1 MSSSVRHD
9 KGRSLGRVLVVD
21 DDEGAGS
28 ALAIYLAKEVP
39 CEADSTVDTN
49 APLMAA
55 GKKEHDLYVVDLRMA
70 GRDGLTVLAELKSRF
85 PDCEVIIVTDY
96 AGIDSAKYAMK
107 LGAID
112 YCDRGTKGLAEI
124 AASVRDAL
132 TRRPSQR
139 EPGFHRESLIDFF
152 HRRLGAAKAAGE
164 GAIHPGVALE
174 YLVKL
179 LLDSCGIFNTHG
191 MRVRS
196 KTEEID
202 VVFRIHSAD
211 HHFWSKQGTLI
222 LVECKDFSK
231 SKPGA
236 NERSRF
242 ETKVNKRQPNCMVGL
257 FVSSGGFAKTFMQSV
272 TTGTRPPVIVPI
284 DGADLRQWMSA
295 ADRLEWLTKH
305 AIDEVMRR

>member
-1 MSSSVRHD
+1 MSSSVRRA
-9 KGRSLGRVLVVD
+9 KTRSFGRVLVVD
-21 DDEGAGS
+21 DEKVAGAN
-28 ALAIYLAKEVP
+28 LATYLAAEVP
-39 CEADSTVDTN
+39 CEAEWTDDTN
-49 APLMAA
+49 APLTAA
-55 GKKEHDLYVVDLRMA
+55 GRKEHDLYVVDLRMA
-70 GRDGLTVLAELKSRF
+70 GRDGLTLLAELKSRF
-85 PDCEVIIVTDY
+85 PDCEAIIITDY
-96 AGIDSAKYAMK
+96 PDIDSAKNAMK

-112 YCDRGTKGLAEI
+112 YRERKVKGFPGIAE
-124 AASVRDAL
+124 SVRDAL
-132 TRRPSQR
+132 TRRPSLR

-152 HRRLGAAKAAGE
+152 HRRLGAAKAAGD

-202 VVFRIHSAD
+202 VVFRINSGE
-211 HHFWSKQGTLI
+211 HHFWSKQGTLV
-222 LVECKDFSK
+222 LVECKDLGA

-242 ETKVNKRQPNCMVGL
+242 ETKVNKRQPHCMVGL
-257 FVSSGGFAKTFMQSV
+257 FVSSGGFAKTFMEPV
-272 TTGTRPPVIVPI
+272 TAGTRPPVIVPI

-295 ADRLEWLTKH
+295 DDRLEWLTNH